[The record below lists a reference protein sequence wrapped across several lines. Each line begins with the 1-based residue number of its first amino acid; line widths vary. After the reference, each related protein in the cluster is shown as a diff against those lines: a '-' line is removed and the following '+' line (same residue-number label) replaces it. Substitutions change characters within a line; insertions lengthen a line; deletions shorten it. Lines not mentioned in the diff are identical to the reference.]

1 VKPVESP
8 VAVNLVPDE
17 RRDLLQRVQPA
28 LGAAVLMRGLN
39 RFWTPPALR

>member
-1 VKPVESP
+1 MKPVESH
-8 VAVNLVPDE
+8 VAVDRVSDE

-39 RFWTPPALR
+39 RY